1 MEISD
6 EVFEAA
12 NKRGKAKKAAYPAVV
27 SARYDRRI
35 CKIVVSLASGLDLA
49 FSPHDAQGLET
60 ARPID
65 LTDIQIS
72 ASGLGL
78 HFSKLDADIYIPG
91 LIEGFLG
98 AKSWIASENGQR
110 GGRSASGVKSA
121 AARQNGRLGGRPKKQ
136 PITEVV

>member
-6 EVFEAA
+6 EIFEAA
-12 NKRGKAKKAAYPAVV
+12 NQRRKAKKAAYPSVV

-35 CKIVVSLASGLDLA
+35 CKVVISLASGLDLA

-72 ASGLGL
+72 ASGLGI
-78 HFSKLDADIYIPG
+78 HFPKLDADIYIPA
-91 LIEGFLG
+91 LMEGFLG
-98 AKSWIASENGQR
+98 SKSWIASENGRR
-110 GGRSASGVKSA
+110 GGKSASGTKSA
-121 AARQNGRLGGRPKKQ
+121 AARQNGRLGGRPRKQ
-136 PITEVV
+136 PLNETT

>member
-12 NKRGKAKKAAYPAVV
+12 NQRGKAKKAAYPAVV

-35 CKIVVSLASGLDLA
+35 SKVVVSLASGLDLA

-65 LTDIQIS
+65 LVDIQIS
-72 ASGLGL
+72 ASGLGI
-78 HFSKLDADIYIPG
+78 HFPKLDADIYMPA

-98 AKSWIASENGQR
+98 SKSWIAAENGSR
-110 GGRSASGVKSA
+110 GGQSVSRSKSA
-121 AARQNGRLGGRPKKQ
+121 AARQNGRLGGRPRKQ
-136 PITEVV
+136 PIADAI

>member
-27 SARYDRRI
+27 AARYDRRI
-35 CKIVVSLASGLDLA
+35 CKVVVSLASGLDLA

-72 ASGLGL
+72 ASGLGI
-78 HFSKLDADIYIPG
+78 HFSKLDADIYIPA

-98 AKSWIASENGQR
+98 SKSWIASENGQR
-110 GGRSASGVKSA
+110 GGKSASGVKSA

-136 PITEVV
+136 PMTEVV

>member
-12 NKRGKAKKAAYPAVV
+12 NQRGKAKKAAYPCVVAV
-27 SARYDRRI
+27 RYDRRI
-35 CKIVVSLASGLDLA
+35 CKVVISLASGLDLA

-72 ASGLGL
+72 ASGLGI
-78 HFSKLDADIYIPG
+78 HFPKLDADIYIPA
-91 LIEGFLG
+91 LMEGFLG
-98 AKSWIASENGQR
+98 SKSWIASENGRR
-110 GGRSASGVKSA
+110 GGKSASGTKSA
-121 AARQNGRLGGRPKKQ
+121 AARQNGRLGGRPRKQ
-136 PITEVV
+136 PLNETT

>member
-12 NKRGKAKKAAYPAVV
+12 NQRGKARKAAYPAVV
-27 SARYDRRI
+27 AARYDRRI

-72 ASGLGL
+72 ASGLGI
-78 HFSKLDADIYIPG
+78 HFPKLDADIYIPA
-91 LIEGFLG
+91 LMEGFLG
-98 AKSWIASENGQR
+98 SKSWTASENGRR
-110 GGRSASGVKSA
+110 GGKSASGAKSA
-121 AARQNGRLGGRPKKQ
+121 AARQNGRLGGRPRKQ
-136 PITEVV
+136 PSTELA